1 MGVRD
6 SISPYIENNGDM
18 INFFAEYYNNGV
30 SVDKIVNDINN
41 NKFKEL
47 RVFDLSRFRIFLDS
61 CLMVFNKEK
70 LEKEYFKK
78 ILNTL
83 NLRRIYLDLIFKNTS
98 KQSNKMI

>member
-78 ILNTL
+78 NFEYAKFEE
-83 NLRRIYLDLIFKNTS
+83 NIFRNTS